1 MEKIT
6 FKLNGK
12 EREYFADKCQS
23 AKVFL
28 RENGILSI
36 REGCDGEG
44 NCGLCNIILDG
55 KTVNSCLLLVGQLIG
70 REVYT
75 VEYFSD
81 KRKMDMLQEAMVLA
95 GVIQCGY
102 CSPAIYLAL
111 KTLLTNK
118 ENPTREDIADALS
131 SILCRCTG
139 YEQMYDVINI
149 YKRLLA
155 GEKIETL
162 ETQKEMRVIGK
173 SVCKIDSPKLVKGE
187 KAFVEDFVDPDAC
200 ILKVLGS
207 PHASAYVTKIDVSE
221 AEKLPGVVYILTHE
235 NSPKTV
241 YGRSGQS
248 YPEPSPYD
256 RRLIGQKVYHHGD
269 RVAAVVAESLEIAEK
284 AIDLIKVEYEVLTP
298 VTSLEQA
305 MKGDIIVHGG
315 PVYYKDGNLR
325 GYEEHNAKADPRE
338 TPIFWNF
345 PIGGDHRTNRV
356 ARTNGNMGDIEEGF
370 LNSDIVVEREYKT
383 KKVHC
388 CPSET
393 HVCYTE
399 IVDGRLVVHAS
410 TQVPGHARRIISSI
424 LEIPENKIR
433 VIKKA
438 VGGGFGVKQDVLMED
453 LASYLTWVTGKS
465 IYYRF
470 SREEEFLAATSRHDM
485 EIKVKIGANKD
496 GKINAIQMMVNSN
509 TGAYGNHCMTVS
521 KNSCAVP
528 LPLFN
533 VENIKFDIDVY
544 YSNLPNAG
552 AYRGYGAPQGTYALM
567 TCIAEL
573 AEEIKLDYLDILKKN
588 TVRAGDALE
597 LLAQMAEVGKGNAE
611 VIGSCG
617 LIDTIEKAAEMIKW
631 KEEKTESKDAHIKI
645 GHGVAIVQQKSG
657 IPNIDTGNAIIKQL
671 NDGTFIVHM
680 GGTDLG
686 TGMNTIATQAVAEHM
701 QIDMDKVHV
710 IAADTDNTP
719 FDVGAYASSGTH
731 FSIGAVLNACRAM
744 EEKMLKAAS
753 HYMNEP
759 VEDLKLVYPMSIKG
773 KNGSMTYAELA
784 FKTQSGKGEGQLMAN
799 ANFIT
804 PLHAFP
810 YATHICEV
818 AVNTNTGEVKINKY
832 YAVHDCGVPMNPVLA
847 KGQIFGAVMQSIGHS
862 LYEDMIF
869 NDKGIMLNANLTDY
883 KIGKIKDAPMDFRV
897 EFIETYEDKEEYGP
911 RKSVGEL
918 SINGAAPAI
927 ATAIHDATG
936 IWVREWP
943 FTPEK
948 ILKELG
954 RI

>member
-1 MEKIT
+1 MDKIK
-6 FKLNGK
+6 FKLNGVEK
-12 EREYFADKCQS
+12 EFFGDKCQS

-28 RENGILSI
+28 RNQGILSM
-36 REGCDGEG
+36 REGCDGDG

-55 KTVNSCLLLVGQLIG
+55 QTVNSCLLLVGQIEG
-70 REVYT
+70 REIYT
-75 VEYFSD
+75 VEFFSD
-81 KRKMDMLQEAMVLA
+81 KKKIDTLQEAMILA

-102 CSPAIYLAL
+102 CSPSIYLAL
-111 KTLLTNK
+111 KILLDNVEK
-118 ENPTREDIADALS
+118 PTREDISDALS

-139 YEQMYDVINI
+139 YEQMYDVIDI
-149 YKRLLA
+149 YKKLLA
-155 GEKIETL
+155 GEKIERANS
-162 ETQKEMRVIGK
+162 EKEMRVIGK

-187 KAFVEDFVDPDAC
+187 KAFVEDFVASDAC
-200 ILKVLGS
+200 FLKVLGS
-207 PHASAYVTKIDVSE
+207 PHASAYVTKIDVSK

-256 RRLIGQKVYHHGD
+256 RRLIGQKVYHEGD

-284 AIDLIKVEYEVLTP
+284 AIELIEVEYEVLKP
-298 VTSLEQA
+298 VVTLEDA
-305 MKGDIIVHGG
+305 MSGEILVHGG
-315 PVYYKDGNLR
+315 PVYFKDGNLR

-345 PIGGDHRTNRV
+345 PIGGDQRTNMV
-356 ARTNGNMGDIEEGF
+356 AKTGGKMGDVELAF
-370 LNSDIVVEREYKT
+370 SKSDVIIEREYRT

-388 CPSET
+388 CPSEP

-424 LEIPENKIR
+424 LGISENKIR
-433 VIKKA
+433 VIKEA

-453 LASYLTWVTGKS
+453 LASYLTWITGKS
-465 IYYRF
+465 IYYRY
-470 SREEEFLAATSRHDM
+470 SREEEFIAATSRHDM
-485 EIKVKIGANKD
+485 KIKVKLGANKD
-496 GKINAIQMMVNSN
+496 GKLNAIQMDVYSN
-509 TGAYGNHCMTVS
+509 TGAFGNHCMTVS

-533 VENIKFDIDVY
+533 VENIKFDIDIF

-573 AEEIKLDYLDILKKN
+573 AKEIGVDYLDILRKN
-588 TVRAGDALE
+588 TVRSGDAME
-597 LLAQMAEVGKGNAE
+597 LLAQMAEVGKGSAE
-611 VIGSCG
+611 IIESCG
-617 LIDTIEKAAEMIKW
+617 LIDTIEKAAKMIDWRNK
-631 KEEKTESKDAHIKI
+631 KESEKPHIKV
-645 GHGVAIVQQKSG
+645 GQGVAIVQQKSG
-657 IPNIDTGNAIIKQL
+657 IPNVDTGNAIIKQL

-686 TGMNTIATQAVAEHM
+686 TGMNTIAVQAVSEHLKL
-701 QIDMDKVHV
+701 DMDKIHI

-731 FSIGAVLNACRAM
+731 FSIGAVLNASKEM
-744 EEKMLKAAS
+744 ENKMLESAS
-753 HYMNEP
+753 FYMNEP
-759 VEDLKLVYPMSIKG
+759 KEDLKLVYPMKIVG
-773 KNGSMTYAELA
+773 KNSEMSYADLA
-784 FKTQSGKGEGQLMAN
+784 FKTQSGKGCGQLIAN
-799 ANFIT
+799 ANFT
-804 PLHAFP
+804 THLHAFP

-818 AVNTNTGEVKINKY
+818 EVNTNTGEVNVTKY
-832 YAVHDCGVPMNPVLA
+832 YAIHDCGVPMNPVLA
-847 KGQIFGAVMQSIGHS
+847 KGQIFGAVIQSIGHS
-862 LYEDMIF
+862 LYEEMIF
-869 NDKGIMLNANLTDY
+869 DKDGHMLNANFMDY
-883 KIGKIKDAPMDFRV
+883 KVAKIKDIPKDFRV
-897 EFIETYEDKEEYGP
+897 EFVETYEDKEEYGP

-918 SINGAAPAI
+918 SINGASPAI
-927 ATAIHDATG
+927 ATAIHDAVG
-936 IWVREWP
+936 VWIREWP

-954 RI
+954 KI